1 MAHTMSSNAAANTR
15 LPHRLRAAV
24 LSPSCLRYAAS
35 HTTVTPK
42 PEFDLVETT
51 REQPVRAE
59 IEEHQADSLLD
70 YLAAVFQIR
79 DELPA
84 REGRRPELWFRGADR
99 EHDPIP
105 SLFRYENSDEWE
117 IRREFR
123 RRGIL
128 MLSEREPQDEWE
140 WYFLMRH
147 NNAPTRLLDWTDSA
161 LIALYFAL
169 RKPIPDKAPPAVWV
183 LNPVRLNQI
192 VCKTDSVV
200 LSNEP
205 QAAGYLPESP
215 RDELKPELPI
225 AVDPIHV
232 SRRLAV
238 QRSRFTIH
246 GKDENGLITVAARH
260 PGVLFRVIIAKECI
274 GAILSDLRTCG
285 VSETTIFPDL
295 EGLSRELLGE
305 WPVKRRKS

>member
-1 MAHTMSSNAAANTR
+1 M
-15 LPHRLRAAV
+15 
-24 LSPSCLRYAAS
+24 
-35 HTTVTPK
+35 
-42 PEFDLVETT
+42 
-51 REQPVRAE
+51 RAE
-59 IEEHQADSLLD
+59 IEEHKAESLLD
-70 YLAAVFQIR
+70 YLTAVFHIR
-79 DELPA
+79 DRLPV
-84 REGRRPELWFRGADR
+84 RETRRAELWFRGADR
-99 EHDPIP
+99 EHNPIP
-105 SLFRYENSDEWE
+105 SLFRYENADEWE

-161 LIALYFAL
+161 LIALYFSL
-169 RKPIPDKAPPAVWV
+169 RLRLPEKVPPAVWV

-192 VCKTDSVV
+192 VCSTDSVV

-215 RDELKPELPI
+215 RDELRPELPI

-246 GKDENGLITVAARH
+246 GRDQNGLITVAASH
-260 PGVLFRVIIAKECI
+260 PGVLFRIIIEKKCVSQV
-274 GAILSDLRTCG
+274 LNDLRTCG

-295 EGLSRELLGE
+295 EGLSRELLRE
-305 WPVKRRKS
+305 WPSKTQGQS

>member
-1 MAHTMSSNAAANTR
+1 MDLSFPLACRWRNEASAAAQGWRSSTHISTLHLKNRMTGN
-15 LPHRLRAAV
+15 L
-24 LSPSCLRYAAS
+24 
-35 HTTVTPK
+35 K
-42 PEFDLVETT
+42 FGQVETASEG
-51 REQPVRAE
+51 RVQAE
-59 IEEHQADSLLD
+59 IEEHQAESLLD
-70 YLAAVFQIR
+70 YLGAVFHIR
-79 DELPA
+79 DRLPA
-84 REGRRPELWFRGADR
+84 REMRRPELWFRGADR

-105 SLFRYENSDEWE
+105 TFFRYKNANEWE

-147 NNAPTRLLDWTDSA
+147 HNAPTRLLDWTDSA

-169 RKPIPDKAPPAVWV
+169 RSPLPEQAPPAVWV
-183 LNPVRLNQI
+183 LNPVRLNQV

-205 QAAGYLPESP
+205 QAAGYLPESA
-215 RDELKPELPI
+215 RDELRSELPI

-246 GKDENGLITVAARH
+246 GRDQNGLITVAASH
-260 PGVLFRVIIAKECI
+260 PGILFRIIIEKKFA
-274 GAILSDLRTCG
+274 ADILNDLRTCG

-295 EGLSRELLGE
+295 EGLSRELLRE
-305 WPVKRRKS
+305 WPSKT

>member
-1 MAHTMSSNAAANTR
+1 MDLCFPLACRWRNKASAAAPR
-15 LPHRLRAAV
+15 LAQLH
-24 LSPSCLRYAAS
+24 SNFDSAS
-35 HTTVTPK
+35 QNRMTGNSK
-42 PEFDLVETT
+42 FGLVETASEG
-51 REQPVRAE
+51 RVQAE
-59 IEEHQADSLLD
+59 IEEHQAESLLD
-70 YLAAVFQIR
+70 YLEAVFHIR
-79 DELPA
+79 DRLPA
-84 REGRRPELWFRGADR
+84 REMRRPELWFRGADR

-105 SLFRYENSDEWE
+105 TFFRYENANEWE

-169 RKPIPDKAPPAVWV
+169 RSPLPEQAPPAVWV
-183 LNPVRLNQI
+183 LNPVRLNQV

-205 QAAGYLPESP
+205 QAAGYLPESA
-215 RDELKPELPI
+215 RDELRSELPI

-238 QRSRFTIH
+238 QRSRFTLH
-246 GKDENGLITVAARH
+246 GRDRNGLISVAARH
-260 PGVLFRVIIAKECI
+260 AGILFRI
-274 GAILSDLRTCG
+274 GIDANSTSAVLDDLRTCG

-295 EGLSRELLGE
+295 EELSRELLQECGA
-305 WPVKRRKS
+305 KT

>member
-1 MAHTMSSNAAANTR
+1 MRQSQSGTST
-15 LPHRLRAAV
+15 V
-24 LSPSCLRYAAS
+24 LLEFSPQQRYPAS
-35 HTTVTPK
+35 HNTVAPK
-42 PEFDLVETT
+42 PEFDLAEPA
-51 REQPVRAE
+51 REQSGRAE

-70 YLAAVFQIR
+70 YLCAVFHIR
-79 DELPA
+79 DHLPA

-161 LIALYFAL
+161 LIALYFSMRL
-169 RKPIPDKAPPAVWV
+169 KLPESVPPAVWV

-205 QAAGYLPESP
+205 QASGYLPASP
-215 RDELKPELPI
+215 REELRPELPI

-246 GKDENGLITVAARH
+246 GKDQNGLITVAAAH
-260 PGVLFRVIIAKECI
+260 PGVLFRIILEKKSIAR
-274 GAILSDLRTCG
+274 ILDDLRTCG

-295 EGLSRELLGE
+295 EGLSRELLRE
-305 WPVKRRKS
+305 WHSKSPWQR

>member
-1 MAHTMSSNAAANTR
+1 MT
-15 LPHRLRAAV
+15 L
-24 LSPSCLRYAAS
+24 
-35 HTTVTPK
+35 K
-42 PEFDLVETT
+42 PESDLLET
-51 REQPVRAE
+51 REEPLRVE
-59 IEEHQADSLLD
+59 IEEHKAESLID
-70 YLAAVFQIR
+70 YLAAAFHIR
-79 DELPA
+79 DHLPA
-84 REGRRPELWFRGADR
+84 RASGRAELWFRGADR

-105 SLFRYENSDEWE
+105 SLFRYENADEWE

-161 LIALYFAL
+161 LIALYFSL
-169 RKPIPDKAPPAVWV
+169 RLKLRENVPPAVWV

-192 VCKTDSVV
+192 VCNTDSVV

-215 RDELKPELPI
+215 RQELRPELPI

-246 GKDENGLITVAARH
+246 GRDQNGLITVAASH
-260 PGVLFRVIIAKECI
+260 PGVLFR
-274 GAILSDLRTCG
+274 ILIERKSVTRLLGDLRTCG

-295 EGLSRELLGE
+295 EGLSRELLRE
-305 WPVKRRKS
+305 WQSKSQWQR

>member
-1 MAHTMSSNAAANTR
+1 MAAKSQSG
-15 LPHRLRAAV
+15 V
-24 LSPSCLRYAAS
+24 
-35 HTTVTPK
+35 
-42 PEFDLVETT
+42 VET
-51 REQPVRAE
+51 REEPIPAE
-59 IEEHQADSLLD
+59 VEEHQAESLLE
-70 YLAAVFQIR
+70 YLTAVFHIR
-79 DELPA
+79 DHLPA
-84 REGRRPELWFRGADR
+84 RASRRPELWFRGADR

-105 SLFRYENSDEWE
+105 SLFRYENADEWE

-161 LIALYFAL
+161 LIALYFSIRL
-169 RKPIPDKAPPAVWV
+169 KLPGEVPHAVWV

-215 RDELKPELPI
+215 REELRPELPI

-246 GKDENGLITVAARH
+246 GKDQNGLITVAASH
-260 PGVLFRVIIAKECI
+260 PGVLFRIIIERKSVPRVLE
-274 GAILSDLRTCG
+274 DLRTCG

-295 EGLSRELLGE
+295 EGLSRELLHE
-305 WPVKRRKS
+305 WQSKSHRQK

>member
-1 MAHTMSSNAAANTR
+1 
-15 LPHRLRAAV
+15 
-24 LSPSCLRYAAS
+24 
-35 HTTVTPK
+35 VTSK
-42 PEFDLVETT
+42 AEFGLLETT
-51 REQPVRAE
+51 PEQPVRAK
-59 IEEHQADSLLD
+59 IEEYQAESLLD
-70 YLAAVFQIR
+70 YLGAVFHIR
-79 DELPA
+79 DHLPA
-84 REGRRPELWFRGADR
+84 RQARRPELWFRGADR

-161 LIALYFAL
+161 MIALYFAL
-169 RKPIPDKAPPAVWV
+169 RAPLLHKAPPAVWV
-183 LNPVRLNQI
+183 LNPVRLNQV

-215 RDELKPELPI
+215 RDQLRPELPI

-246 GKDENGLITVAARH
+246 GKDQNGLITVAASH
-260 PGVLFRVIIAKECI
+260 PGVLFRIIIHKDCMD
-274 GAILSDLRTCG
+274 GILNDLRTCG

-295 EGLSRELLGE
+295 EGLSRELLSE
-305 WPVKRRKS
+305 WPSKKQIT

>member
-1 MAHTMSSNAAANTR
+1 MTSVLTPR
-15 LPHRLRAAV
+15 FCLPQL
-24 LSPSCLRYAAS
+24 LYPAS
-35 HTTVTPK
+35 HNSVTPK
-42 PEFDLVETT
+42 PEFDVVETT
-51 REQPVRAE
+51 REQQVRAE
-59 IEEHQADSLLD
+59 IEEHQADSLID
-70 YLAAVFQIR
+70 YLAAVFHIR
-79 DELPA
+79 DHLPA

-169 RKPIPDKAPPAVWV
+169 RSPLPEKAPPAVWV

-246 GKDENGLITVAARH
+246 GKDQNGLITVAASN
-260 PGVLFRVIIAKECI
+260 PDVLFRIIIAKECVN
-274 GAILSDLRTCG
+274 AILSDLRTCG

-295 EGLSRELLGE
+295 EGLSRELLRE
-305 WPVKRRKS
+305 WPVKLRKS

>member
-1 MAHTMSSNAAANTR
+1 MIEASSDETMRTNVAE
-15 LPHRLRAAV
+15 H
-24 LSPSCLRYAAS
+24 
-35 HTTVTPK
+35 
-42 PEFDLVETT
+42 
-51 REQPVRAE
+51 RAE
-59 IEEHQADSLLD
+59 SLLD
-70 YLAAVFQIR
+70 YLSAIFHIR
-79 DELPA
+79 DMLPTRSA
-84 REGRRPELWFRGADR
+84 GRPSELWFRGADR

-105 SLFRYENSDEWE
+105 SLFRYERADEWE

-123 RRGIL
+123 RRGIP

-147 NNAPTRLLDWTDSA
+147 HNAPTRLLDWTDSA

-169 RKPIPDKAPPAVWV
+169 RSKLPETAPPTVWA
-183 LNPVRLNQI
+183 LNPVLLNQI

-205 QAAGYLPESP
+205 QAAGYLQETA
-215 RDELKPELPI
+215 REELRPELPI
-225 AVDPIHV
+225 AVDPSHV

-246 GKDENGLITVAARH
+246 GKDQNGLITVASRH
-260 PGVLFRVIIAKECI
+260 PGVLFRISIEREAAPAV
-274 GAILSDLRTCG
+274 LNDLRTCG

-295 EGLSRELLGE
+295 EGLARELLRE
-305 WPVKRRKS
+305 CREEA